1 MLPLPFLD
9 RVKYIVERQF
19 VKGAL
24 FQLLV
29 VGVFIGL
36 ISLVGGLLVWPG
48 SDSFGDLG
56 DAVWWA
62 FLRLTDPGYLGDD
75 QGDWRR
81 LVSTL
86 LTITGYVV
94 FMGTLVAILTRS
106 LIARMTDL
114 ERGLTP
120 VTLRHHVVVLGWNNR
135 TIPLIQ
141 ELLASSGRVRRF
153 LALHATRRLRMV
165 VLSEEVSSE
174 QVLSLSSDREI
185 GRRARQIVL
194 RSGTPL
200 QPEALHR
207 VACLDAAAVIVP
219 SGREHGSDSL
229 VSADV
234 RTVKA
239 LLSMASQAQYQHRP
253 LPYVVAEIDDIR
265 KQAVVERAYPG
276 PLEVIAGDAVISRL
290 MVQTILHPG
299 LSEVLNELLTARV
312 GNDIYVRSGDIA
324 EGLTL
329 REFARTCPEAI
340 VLGILQDGADGWQVR
355 LNAPSDT
362 PIRDEDRLII
372 LARDYSE
379 TQPPADLKTPLD
391 TIERGAMPVLPLTH
405 TGPRHRI
412 LMLGWNDRVPALLS
426 EMAGYDSHAFQVD
439 LVSIVPA
446 DDRQLAIDRY
456 FGDSQGVRHHQIEAD
471 FVVDAELRAL
481 EPAGYDCILL
491 LSSDRLASGEE
502 ADARTM
508 MGYLQLQ
515 EVLADADAQP
525 QVILELSDPDNETLL
540 VTNQS
545 ETMVSPMILSHILA
559 QVALR
564 RELRVVL
571 EELFTPGGAE
581 IIFRD
586 FADYDLPTEPD
597 FAALEA
603 AAGRHGETALGVFR
617 TRPDSNG
624 SWVMLNPDRT
634 TPLDLQTGD
643 RLVILG
649 GSAGQTS
656 ASADHETRE
665 APV

>member
-1 MLPLPFLD
+1 MVPLPFID

-29 VGVFIGL
+29 VGVCIGL

-48 SDSFGDLG
+48 SDSFNSLG

-120 VTLRHHVVVLGWNNR
+120 VTLRHHVVVLGWNSR

-165 VLSEEVSSE
+165 VLSEEVSSA

-185 GRRARQIVL
+185 GRWARQIVL

-219 SGREHGSDSL
+219 SGRGHGSDSL

-234 RTVKA
+234 QTVKA
-239 LLSMASQAQYQHRP
+239 LLSMASQAQYQRRP

-276 PLEVIAGDAVISRL
+276 PLEVIAGDAVLSRL
-290 MVQTILHPG
+290 LVQTILHPG

-324 EGLTL
+324 EGQTL
-329 REFARTCPEAI
+329 GELAQTCPAAIILGLLEAE
-340 VLGILQDGADGWQVR
+340 GDGWRVR
-355 LNAPSDT
+355 LNAPATT
-362 PIRDEDRLII
+362 PIRAEDRLII
-372 LARDYSE
+372 LARDYAE
-379 TQPPADLKTPLD
+379 TQPTADPKTTLAPVG
-391 TIERGAMPVLPLTH
+391 RGPTPTLPLTH

-412 LMLGWNDRVPALLS
+412 LVLGWNERVPALLA
-426 EMAGYDSHAFQVD
+426 EMTGYRDHAFAVD
-439 LVSIVPA
+439 LVSILPA
-446 DDRQLAIDRY
+446 HERELAIDRY
-456 FGDSQGVRHHQIEAD
+456 FGDNIRLTHHQIEAD
-471 FVVDAELRAL
+471 FVVEAELRAL
-481 EPAGYDCILL
+481 EPAAYDCILL

-515 EVLADADAQP
+515 EVLAGASDPP
-525 QVILELSDPDNETLL
+525 QVIMELSDPDNETLL

-545 ETMVSPMILSHILA
+545 ETMVSPMILSHLLA

-564 RELRVVL
+564 RELRVVFD
-571 EELFTPGGAE
+571 ELFTPGGAE
-581 IIFRD
+581 IIFREP
-586 FADYDLPTEPD
+586 ADYALPAAPD
-597 FAALEA
+597 FAALES
-603 AAGRHGETALGVFR
+603 AAGACGETALGVFR
-617 TRPDSNG
+617 SRPDSSG
-624 SWVMLNPDRT
+624 AWLVLNPERD
-634 TPLDLQTGD
+634 TPLDLQAGD

-649 GSAGQTS
+649 GNAGHTTES
-656 ASADHETRE
+656 NEGDTME
-665 APV
+665 ATA